1 MSEQEV
7 WHLLTVAGG
16 IITVG
21 IVAFFIY
28 SVWRSWKNRW
38 QCDIVHGKLI

>member
-1 MSEQEV
+1 MSEQEF
-7 WHLLTVAGG
+7 WFILTKAGG

-28 SVWRSWKNRW
+28 SLWRSWKER
-38 QCDIVHGKLI
+38 